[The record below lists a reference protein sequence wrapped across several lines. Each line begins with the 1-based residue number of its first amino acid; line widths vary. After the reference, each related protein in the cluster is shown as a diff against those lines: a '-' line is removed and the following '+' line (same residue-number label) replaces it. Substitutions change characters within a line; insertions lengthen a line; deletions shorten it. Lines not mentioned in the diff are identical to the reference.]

1 MNKKEKNML
10 EQKLRELI
18 KEAMKNHKEE
28 AKLTYKSI
36 LENAQKLAKEKKEEV
51 NDSYIIASAK
61 KEIKQLTD
69 LLEYCEQNSDKYEE
83 INRKIDLAKGILP
96 KMAEADEI
104 RDYLVTNN
112 IDKNMGICM
121 KTLKD
126 HFKDSLD
133 GKQASKVVKE
143 YINN

>member
-83 INRKIDLAKGILP
+83 ANRKIDLAKGILP

-104 RDYLVTNN
+104 RDYLVTDN

-121 KTLKD
+121 KTLKE

>member
-1 MNKKEKNML
+1 ML

-61 KEIKQLTD
+61 KEIKQLTNF
-69 LLEYCEQNSDKYEE
+69 LEYCEQNSDKYEE
-83 INRKIDLAKGILP
+83 ANRKIDLAKGILP
-96 KMAEADEI
+96 KMAEAGEI

-121 KTLKD
+121 KTLKE

>member
-1 MNKKEKNML
+1 ML

-36 LENAQKLAKEKKEEV
+36 LENAQKLAKEKKEGV

-69 LLEYCEQNSDKYEE
+69 FLEYCEQNSDKYEE
-83 INRKIDLAKGILP
+83 ANRKIDLAKGILP

-121 KTLKD
+121 KTLKE

>member
-1 MNKKEKNML
+1 ML

-18 KEAMKNHKEE
+18 KEAMKNYKEE

-69 LLEYCEQNSDKYEE
+69 LLEYCEQNLDKYEE

>member
-69 LLEYCEQNSDKYEE
+69 LLEYYEQNSDKYEE
-83 INRKIDLAKGILP
+83 ANRKIDLAKGILP

>member
-83 INRKIDLAKGILP
+83 ANRKIDLAKGILP
-96 KMAEADEI
+96 KMAEANEI

>member
-36 LENAQKLAKEKKEEV
+36 LENAQKLAKEKKEGV

-69 LLEYCEQNSDKYEE
+69 FLEYCEQNSDKYEE
-83 INRKIDLAKGILP
+83 ANRKIDLAKGILP

-121 KTLKD
+121 KTLKE

>member
-69 LLEYCEQNSDKYEE
+69 FLEYCEQNSDKYEE
-83 INRKIDLAKGILP
+83 ANRKIDLAKGILP

-121 KTLKD
+121 KTLKE

>member
-69 LLEYCEQNSDKYEE
+69 ILEYCEQNSDKYEE
-83 INRKIDLAKGILP
+83 ANRKIDLAKGILP

-121 KTLKD
+121 KTLKE

>member
-51 NDSYIIASAK
+51 NDSYIISSAK

-83 INRKIDLAKGILP
+83 ANRKIDLAKGILP

>member
-83 INRKIDLAKGILP
+83 ANRKIDLAKGILP

-133 GKQASKVVKE
+133 GKQASKIVKE

>member
-83 INRKIDLAKGILP
+83 ANRKIDLAKGILP

>member
-10 EQKLRELI
+10 EQKLRGLI

-69 LLEYCEQNSDKYEE
+69 FLEYCEQNSDKYEE
-83 INRKIDLAKGILP
+83 ANRKIDLAKGILP

-121 KTLKD
+121 KTLKE

>member
-1 MNKKEKNML
+1 
-10 EQKLRELI
+10 
-18 KEAMKNHKEE
+18 
-28 AKLTYKSI
+28 
-36 LENAQKLAKEKKEEV
+36 
-51 NDSYIIASAK
+51 
-61 KEIKQLTD
+61 
-69 LLEYCEQNSDKYEE
+69 
-83 INRKIDLAKGILP
+83 
-96 KMAEADEI
+96 MAEADEI

-121 KTLKD
+121 KTLKE

>member
-1 MNKKEKNML
+1 ML

-69 LLEYCEQNSDKYEE
+69 FLEYCEQNSDKYEE
-83 INRKIDLAKGILP
+83 ANRKIDLAKGILP
-96 KMAEADEI
+96 KMAETDEI

-121 KTLKD
+121 KTLKE

>member
-1 MNKKEKNML
+1 MNKMEKNML

-69 LLEYCEQNSDKYEE
+69 FLEYCEQNSDKYEE
-83 INRKIDLAKGILP
+83 ANRKIDLAKGILP

-121 KTLKD
+121 KTLKE

>member
-1 MNKKEKNML
+1 ML

-28 AKLTYKSI
+28 VKLTYKSI

-83 INRKIDLAKGILP
+83 ANRKIDLAKGILP
-96 KMAEADEI
+96 KMAETDEI

-121 KTLKD
+121 KTLKE

>member
-1 MNKKEKNML
+1 ML

-83 INRKIDLAKGILP
+83 ANRKIDLAKGILP

-121 KTLKD
+121 KTLKE

-133 GKQASKVVKE
+133 GKQTSKVVKE

>member
-83 INRKIDLAKGILP
+83 ANRKIDLAKGILP

-121 KTLKD
+121 KTLKE

-133 GKQASKVVKE
+133 GKQVYK
-143 YINN
+143 

>member
-1 MNKKEKNML
+1 ML

-121 KTLKD
+121 KALKD

>member
-18 KEAMKNHKEE
+18 KETMKNHKEE

-83 INRKIDLAKGILP
+83 ANRKIDLAKGILP

-133 GKQASKVVKE
+133 GKQASKIVKE

>member
-104 RDYLVTNN
+104 RDYLVTNS

-133 GKQASKVVKE
+133 GKQASKIVKE

>member
-51 NDSYIIASAK
+51 NDSYIISSAK

-83 INRKIDLAKGILP
+83 ANRKIDLAKGILP

-121 KTLKD
+121 KTLKE

>member
-83 INRKIDLAKGILP
+83 ANRKIDLAKGILP

-121 KTLKD
+121 KTLKE

>member
-1 MNKKEKNML
+1 ML

-69 LLEYCEQNSDKYEE
+69 ILEYCEQNSDKYEE
-83 INRKIDLAKGILP
+83 ANRKIDLAKGILP

-121 KTLKD
+121 KTLKE

>member
-1 MNKKEKNML
+1 ML

-28 AKLTYKSI
+28 VKLTYKSI

-83 INRKIDLAKGILP
+83 ANRKIDLAKGILP

-121 KTLKD
+121 KTLKE